1 MSARKKVMFVGCA
14 ILTAAVV
21 APGLAETLTDPDV
34 LLERA
39 REAIRK
45 VKTVRYDFVRH
56 GIHADEARGPR
67 LEGSAVYGGWRQLW
81 VEKFRLDARM
91 TRPGQ
96 SEATEVVA
104 GSDGNVVY
112 LVDSKNK
119 KVYADMD
126 PAVLGA
132 MARPV
137 RQSLMMY
144 FVNPDAFEEE
154 KKAESKEIK
163 GIVKV
168 GDEDCYELRVGR
180 GENSDSTWY
189 ISVRDLLP
197 RRLDLTFQNREGQKA
212 GYSMVLSN
220 LKVNVE
226 SGKDP
231 FQFEVPEGFSKTD
244 DFAP

>member
-1 MSARKKVMFVGCA
+1 VVAQKRVAVVGFAFVA
-14 ILTAAVV
+14 AAVI
-21 APGLAETLTDPDV
+21 APGRAETITDTNV
-34 LLERA
+34 LLDRA
-39 REAIRK
+39 REAARK
-45 VKTVRYDFVRH
+45 VKTVQYDFVRQ
-56 GIHADEARGPR
+56 GIHADEGRSPR
-67 LEGSAVYGGWRQLW
+67 LEGTASYGGWRQLW
-81 VEKFRLDARM
+81 VEKFRVDARM

-96 SEATEVVA
+96 TEATEVVA

-137 RQSLMMY
+137 RQCLMMY
-144 FVNPDAFEEE
+144 FVNPDAFEDE

-168 GDEDCYELRVGR
+168 GNEDCYELRVGR

-189 ISVRDLLP
+189 LSVKDLLP

-226 SGKDP
+226 GSKDP
-231 FQFEVPEGFSKTD
+231 FQLVVPEGYAKTD